1 MQTIWFPAPVGVLF
15 RRLVNVVSSLSISH
29 HYLAQRSE
37 GSDPNAS
44 SATVKILAWLPWT
57 ARTRFALATDG
68 NSSQGDPEPERK
80 PAPRPRPANRPV
92 DVIHRLMQSPAL
104 YDPVRAP
111 RHPIALCH
119 GLYGFDVRRPIAFP
133 LLRQEYWMNV
143 LNILRQKV
151 GAEVIVTAVP
161 ATGSITSR
169 AKALDGLLKTRASG
183 RSINFLA
190 HSMGGL
196 DCRHLIS
203 HYKPTEYTPV
213 SLTTVA
219 TPHRGSPFM
228 DWCTA
233 NIGIGKLGQKERE
246 LEALT
251 KGIQEQAEANLQKE
265 KSKEKDSEGSA
276 KSTISLS
283 SLPSSFT
290 TLLLSLLDSPAY
302 ANLSTAYLRDVFNPH
317 TPDDPKVRY
326 FSVAGRL
333 SSMNIWHPLWLPK
346 MVLDGYEE
354 RERARLGVQ
363 WRFEDGGERWGN
375 DGLVTVQSARWGEF
389 LGILEEVDHWEL
401 RGARGFELG
410 VDLPWPSRG
419 SSKDA
424 ESPTAE
430 EREGWSLGD
439 WGRLVRAWKKEERK
453 ARDAG
458 AAVSEREESGR
469 TRPSDG
475 RRADALDQSAKA
487 KEQGFVDDVVQAS
500 TEKVS
505 AVFDWIVDSVPSR
518 APEEQQQPQSLSA
531 ALEAKEAR
539 EAEQARKASV
549 KSDLATKGDLERFYV
564 ALCRKLYDEGL

>member
-1 MQTIWFPAPVGVLF
+1 MDGGMSTTDSEPQ
-15 RRLVNVVSSLSISH
+15 RR
-29 HYLAQRSE
+29 
-37 GSDPNAS
+37 P
-44 SATVKILAWLPWT
+44 P
-57 ARTRFALATDG
+57 
-68 NSSQGDPEPERK
+68 
-80 PAPRPRPANRPV
+80 PRPKPVNRPL
-92 DVIHRLMQSPAL
+92 DAIHRLMCSPAL

-119 GLYGFDVRRPIAFP
+119 GLYGFDVRGPSSFPI
-133 LLRQEYWMNV
+133 LRQEYWSNV
-143 LNILRQKV
+143 LNVLRQRI

-161 ATGSITSR
+161 ATGSVTSR
-169 AKALDGLLKTRASG
+169 AKTLHDLLKERAPG
-183 RSINFLA
+183 RSINFMA

-203 HYKPTEYTPV
+203 HIKPTEYTPV

-228 DWCTA
+228 DWCTD
-233 NIGIGKLGQKERE
+233 NIGIGKLRQKERE
-246 LEALT
+246 LNALRNGMLGYPELT
-251 KGIQEQAEANLQKE
+251 P
-265 KSKEKDSEGSA
+265 EKDNEGSS
-276 KSTISLS
+276 KSTISLA

-302 ANLSTAYLRDVFNPH
+302 ANLSTTYLREVFNPH

-354 RERARLGVQ
+354 RERERLGGQ
-363 WRFEDGGERWGN
+363 WGN
-375 DGLVTVQSARWGEF
+375 DGLVTVQSAKWGEF

-410 VDLPWPSRG
+410 VDLPWG
-419 SSKDA
+419 SKGSEYSGVGD
-424 ESPTAE
+424 
-430 EREGWSLGD
+430 EREGWGLGD
-439 WGRLVRAWKKEERK
+439 WGRLVRAWKKEEKK

-469 TRPSDG
+469 ARGTDEG
-475 RRADALDQSAKA
+475 RAKALNQSAKE
-487 KEQGFVDDVVQAS
+487 KEQGFVDEVVKAS

-505 AVFDWIVDSVPSR
+505 AIFDWIVEQVPSR
-518 APEEQQQPQSLSA
+518 NSGHAPQPQSLSA
-531 ALEAKEAR
+531 ALEAKEAE
-539 EAEQARKASV
+539 EAKAQKASA
-549 KSDLATKGDLERFYV
+549 KSDLATKADLERFYV